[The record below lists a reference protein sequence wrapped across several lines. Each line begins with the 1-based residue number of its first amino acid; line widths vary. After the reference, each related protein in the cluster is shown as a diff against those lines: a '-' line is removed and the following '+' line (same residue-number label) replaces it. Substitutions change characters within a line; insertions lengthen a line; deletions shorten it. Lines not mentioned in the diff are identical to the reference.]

1 MTSDES
7 ASKIARGF
15 ASSSYTKALFQFG
28 NTLLL
33 YVASIYLMF
42 LLLPVSYGY
51 VLAISLLATVAHV
64 RLFMIGH
71 DCAHQSYLPRTSW
84 QNKALGSFV
93 GVLTNTPLD
102 YWGSQHLLHHQTVGN
117 LDRRGYGDVDT
128 LTTDEFE
135 AKSFWARVWYRI
147 GRNPYVLMFIFAP
160 IYFVIMLRYPF
171 EQKQAPRKIWLS
183 IMGTNL
189 GMVFYYGG
197 LIALF
202 GLTPVLLV
210 FTPVVIMSSAIAT
223 WLFYVQHQF
232 DEAYWER
239 KEAWNY
245 KDATLQGSSFYN
257 LPRWLHWA
265 TGNIGYHHIH
275 HLNPKVPNYKL
286 ADCYESDPMLQEGKS
301 IKFWESF
308 RLAKLA
314 LWDESNRRLISFA
327 EFYRTREHP
336 TLLRK
341 LSNFWR
347 GFFRGMNGNL
357 S

>member
-1 MTSDES
+1 MAGDVS

-15 ASSSYTKALFQFG
+15 ASSSYTQALFQFS

-42 LLLPVSYGY
+42 LLQPVSYWY
-51 VLAISLLATVAHV
+51 ALALAPIAIVAHV

-71 DCAHQSYLPRTSW
+71 DCAHQSYFPRTSW
-84 QNKALGSFV
+84 LNKGIGNFV

-128 LTTDEFE
+128 LTVEEFE
-135 AKSFWARVWYRI
+135 TTPFWGQVWYRI
-147 GRNPYVLMFIFAP
+147 GRNPYILMFVFAP
-160 IYFVIMLRYPF
+160 IYFVVMLRYPF
-171 EQKQAPRKIWLS
+171 EQPKSPAKIWLS
-183 IMGTNL
+183 IIGTNL
-189 GMVFYYGG
+189 GMLIYYSG
-197 LIALF
+197 LISLF
-202 GLTPVLLV
+202 GFTPFLLV
-210 FTPVVIMSSAIAT
+210 FAPIVLLSSAVAT

-239 KEAWNY
+239 QENWNY

-275 HLNPKVPNYKL
+275 HLNPKIPNYKL
-286 ADCYESDPMLQEGKS
+286 PACYASDPVVQEGKS

-314 LWDESNRRLISFA
+314 LWDESNQRLISFA
-327 EFYRTREHP
+327 EFYETREHIP
-336 TLLRK
+336 LIRRLI
-341 LSNFWR
+341 NFWPAP
-347 GFFRGMNGNL
+347 
-357 S
+357 